1 MGEQGSFFLFLS
13 PVLNIKNYAKR
24 VTTAIFSVTI
34 SPVFDESKILGNAD
48 SHQNQQFQI

>member
-1 MGEQGSFFLFLS
+1 MGEQGSFFLS

-34 SPVFDESKILGNAD
+34 SPVFDER
-48 SHQNQQFQI
+48 QIGIR